1 MPEPILERTDL
12 VPAPETCKQ
21 LADAEFPQDTY
32 FRWVQHG
39 DKKPFL
45 STTWSS
51 QNEAFTAVAAPTAI
65 ELGALLPGTIKVVND
80 MYLLKCQCLSDGP
93 WECFYSHPYRSKLYK
108 HSDESEAK
116 ARAWI
121 WINLQKDNHL

>member
-1 MPEPILERTDL
+1 MPESFLKRTDL

-21 LADAEFPQDTY
+21 LAAAEFPQDTY

-51 QNEAFTAVAAPTAI
+51 QNEAFTVVAAPTVI
-65 ELGALLPGTIKVVND
+65 ELGALLPATIKMGSD
-80 MYLLKCQCLSDGP
+80 KYLLKCQCLLDGS
-93 WECFYSHPYRSKLYK
+93 WECFYSHPNRGKLYK
-108 HSDESEAK
+108 YSDESEAE

-121 WINLQKDNHL
+121 WINLQKDSFL